1 MKAIF
6 AIAACL
12 IGTPA
17 QAEIFSCRNDKIHVQ
32 FKIEDGEWYQR
43 ASPRY
48 SWHDMR
54 CGNDGIEC
62 DYGRSVHSWQK
73 TVSATAYSWEFIY
86 VNSGRWVSESNFG
99 SGHRKLEGTCEIVE
113 DDDA

>member
-1 MKAIF
+1 MMKPILALTMF
-6 AIAACL
+6 L
-12 IGTPA
+12 LSTPV
-17 QAEIFSCRNDKIHVQ
+17 QAEVFSCRNDRVHAQ

-48 SWHDMR
+48 NWRSMN
-54 CGNDGIEC
+54 CGNNGIEC

-73 TVSATAYSWEFIY
+73 TVSASAYSWEFIY

-99 SGHRKLEGTCEIVE
+99 SGHRTLEGTCEIE
-113 DDDA
+113 DDDE